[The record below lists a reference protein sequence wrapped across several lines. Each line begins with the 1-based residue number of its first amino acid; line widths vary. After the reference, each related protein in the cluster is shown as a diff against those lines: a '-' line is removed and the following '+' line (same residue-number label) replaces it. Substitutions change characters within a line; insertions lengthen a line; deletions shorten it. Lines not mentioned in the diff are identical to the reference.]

1 MRRDEFRCEPLPRSL
16 TKLEQQVLDK
26 RMAEYKATNRCD
38 PHFGLP
44 LWGPTSGPLHGCL
57 VCGKPVA

>member
-1 MRRDEFRCEPLPRSL
+1 MTILDEALAVVDD
-16 TKLEQQVLDK
+16 QQRVLDK
-26 RMAEYKATNRCD
+26 LMEEYKATGRCD

-44 LWGPTSGPLHGCL
+44 LWGPASGPLHGCL